1 MLQWVFQK
9 ALPSLA
15 DRTIGFE
22 DMVHILAH
30 PDKFLLINTLSYS
43 EQSVLIKGTL
53 TAREEEEFVNDFL
66 SKYSESPKFIVLY
79 GRNSCDDTPRKK
91 LAQLLSLGINEVF
104 IYTGG
109 LFEWLLLQD
118 VYGSAEFPTQ
128 SSQPGL
134 VDILAYR
141 PRRRIT

>member
-1 MLQWVFQK
+1 MLQWVLQK

-15 DRTIGFE
+15 DRAIGFE
-22 DMVHILAH
+22 DMVHIRAH
-30 PDKFLLINTLSYS
+30 PENYLLINTLPST
-43 EQSVLIKGTL
+43 EQGVLIKGTL
-53 TAREEEEFVNDFL
+53 TAREEEEFVNEFL

-91 LAQLLSLGINEVF
+91 HAQLLSLGINEVF

-118 VYGSAEFPTQ
+118 VYGPAEFPTQ
-128 SSQPGL
+128 SSQSGM